1 MRVILIPGLG
11 SHVST
16 LAPLRRRLERDGHS
30 CEYPGFTVN
39 TLINGELE
47 KLTATLDRSGPAAVV
62 GHSAGG
68 LLAVLAAQAGHPN
81 VDVVVGLGT
90 PLIGVVK
97 LAIPYY
103 EAGSWLRFFSPLF
116 GPQIERFPLPH
127 WALPLAP
134 CVQTWVAERLK
145 E

>member
-11 SHVST
+11 GHVSA
-16 LAPLRRRLERDGHS
+16 LDSLRRKLEQDGHE
-30 CEYPGFTVN
+30 CKGPGFTTN
-39 TLINGELE
+39 TLLNGELE

-81 VDVVVGLGT
+81 VKVVIGLGT
-90 PLIGVVK
+90 PLVGVIK

-116 GPQIERFPLPH
+116 GPQIERFLLPH
-127 WALPLAP
+127 WALPFAP

-145 E
+145 I

>member
-1 MRVILIPGLG
+1 MRIILIPGLHG
-11 SHVST
+11 HISVFDS
-16 LAPLRRRLERDGHS
+16 LKRKLEQDGHE
-30 CEYPGFTVN
+30 CEGPGFTTN
-39 TLINGELE
+39 TLLNGELE

-81 VDVVVGLGT
+81 IDVVVGLGT

-116 GPQIERFPLPH
+116 GPQIERFFLPH

-145 E
+145 I